1 MRRNARSVLLIRLE
15 RGHLEDLR
23 TDVKIIAKTDI
34 TALVRYFLS
43 NYKLYSSEVNLIGYE
58 GDLFSRNT
66 LSGIRL

>member
-1 MRRNARSVLLIRLE
+1 MRRNARSVLLMRLE

-23 TDVKIIAKTDI
+23 TDEKIIAKIDI
-34 TALVRYFLS
+34 TALVRYILS